1 MKYSK
6 LAHLDHSGWFIGIAC
21 LHLII
26 PLSILGDTVTLQPAA
41 DTALFQNA
49 PDNNLGAQDF
59 MPVGLTSLG
68 SKTRGLVRFDFAGK
82 IPPDAVVNSATLT
95 LHIVVDHGGSPSPSV
110 DLHRL
115 LKPWIEGS
123 KSGGASGGGSI
134 GAPASSGEPTWN
146 RRAHPNTTWGTPGAQ
161 GSADYVSTASTSGRV
176 ASGQILFTNA
186 GLVADLQS
194 FVSNGATNFGW
205 LIKNQSETTSGARRI
220 GSRENISS
228 SPTLVV
234 NFTVPQTAPLTIA
247 SSSPLPNGTVGVPYS
262 FTMTATNG
270 TPPLSWSVISGTP
283 PGGIDLS
290 SAGELTGTSTNAGD
304 FNFTAQVMDNAG
316 AATNKAFALTI
327 SPPLRFDQVNVA
339 GNQIQIQ
346 FAAQAGQLYAV
357 DFRVSLFTGD
367 WLTLTNI
374 AAQPISAAVTITDL
388 ISEASRF
395 YRLRTP

>member
-6 LAHLDHSGWFIGIAC
+6 PAPLDHSGWFIGVVC

-26 PLSILGDTVTLQPAA
+26 PLSAFGDTVTLKPAA

-49 PDNNLGAQDF
+49 PANNLGAQDF

-68 SKTRGLVRFDFAGK
+68 SRTRGLVRFDFAGN
-82 IPPDAVVNSATLT
+82 IPSNAVINSATLT
-95 LHIVVDHGGSPSPSV
+95 LRVVVDRGGSPIV
-110 DLHRL
+110 DLHRML
-115 LKPWIEGS
+115 RPWIEGN
-123 KSGGASGGGSI
+123 KSGGPSGGGTI
-134 GAPASSGEPTWN
+134 GAPASTNEPTWN
-146 RRAHPNTTWGTPGAQ
+146 RRAHPGTAWGTPGAQ
-161 GSADYVSTASTSGRV
+161 ASSDYVSTASTSGRV
-176 ASGQILFTNA
+176 TSGQILFTNA
-186 GLVADLQS
+186 GLVADLQT

-220 GSRENISS
+220 GSRENTSS
-228 SPTLVV
+228 SPKLVV

-247 SSSPLPNGTVGVPYS
+247 SPSPLPNGTVGVPYS

-290 SAGELTGTSTNAGD
+290 SAGELTGTPTNAGD

-316 AATNKAFALTI
+316 AVTNNAFALTI

-339 GNQIQIQ
+339 GNQIRIQ
-346 FAAQAGQLYAV
+346 FAAQASQPYAV
-357 DFRVSLFTGD
+357 DFRASLSAGD

-374 AAQPISAAVTITDL
+374 AAQPITSSVVITDL